1 MKRRVHYAVFV
12 ESFTDLQAW
21 QKGLRLSKE
30 VYKLSGKFPRSE
42 LFALTSQIRRAST
55 SILANIA
62 EGFGRYTYADKAHKY
77 TIARGE
83 CSEVHAFLLIAQ
95 ELNLIAPDEIG
106 DAIELSK
113 EVGRIL
119 SGLIASC
126 RSQS

>member
-1 MKRRVHYAVFV
+1 MD
-12 ESFTDLQAW
+12 SFTDLQAW
-21 QKGLRLSKE
+21 QKGLQMTKE
-30 VYKLSGKFPRSE
+30 IYKLSGKFPRSE

-62 EGFGRYTYADKAHKY
+62 EGFGRYTYADKAYKY

-83 CSEVHAFLLIAQ
+83 CSEVYAFLLIAL
-95 ELNLIAPDEIG
+95 ELGFISRNDTETALNLNG
-106 DAIELSK
+106 

-119 SGLIASC
+119 SGLISSC